1 MTIWDK
7 RSSQMTI
14 WWQPWSL
21 CHRHHLCQRL
31 GTIVLQTGLPSC
43 PAMFSRTTFHNNIF
57 WLISNWCRFQQTGPK
72 ANHLALGNSGCK
84 HLFHL
89 LLWHPTIRA
98 VVHETL
104 RMKYLDFNV
113 GRCDNPISVQGIKV
127 AMMSLR
133 PHEILW
139 HFRGRMRS
147 CLQAPSVPAHW
158 GLHMTLTLSCHLFGT
173 AFPYCPPGWE
183 EIQVLQLSIVRLSW
197 ILKHLYFF

>member
-57 WLISNWCRFQQTGPK
+57 WLISNWCRFHQTGPK

-104 RMKYLDFNV
+104 RMKYLDINV
-113 GRCDNPISVQGIKV
+113 GICDNPIFCTSWVLDLMKFCDIFEG
-127 AMMSLR
+127 
-133 PHEILW
+133 E
-139 HFRGRMRS
+139 
-147 CLQAPSVPAHW
+147 W
-158 GLHMTLTLSCHLFGT
+158 GLVCKRLQFLLTEAPIWRWPCLAIFLEPLSHIVLLV
-173 AFPYCPPGWE
+173 
-183 EIQVLQLSIVRLSW
+183 EIQVLQISIVRLSW
-197 ILKHLYFF
+197 ILNHVCRVYIVDLN